1 MIKIILISLLMVQI
15 ILFFVKEIG
24 KIDINTLRFI
34 NILYVIVPIIIV
46 MLYVKLGFNEEFL
59 RYLIL
64 ICFLIVISMIDYYTM
79 YIYDVT
85 IISGIIIQGFVLLVI
100 NDDIVNHTL
109 GLIFGFIIPYI
120 MVKLTKGIGS
130 GDIGVYALCCFCIGI
145 EKSIYMIPLSF
156 VIGGIYGT
164 YLLIGKKKNK
174 NSYMPFAPCISLAT
188 TFIILSRQN
197 FIINI

>member
-1 MIKIILISLLMVQI
+1 MIKIILISVLIVQV

-24 KIDINTLRFI
+24 KIDINRLRFI
-34 NILYVIVPIIIV
+34 NILYVIISITIAL
-46 MLYVKLGFNEEFL
+46 LYVKLDLTKEFL

-64 ICFLIVISMIDYYTM
+64 ICFLIVISIIDYYTM
-79 YIYDVT
+79 YIYDIT
-85 IISGIIIQGFVLLVI
+85 IISGIIIQGFILLVI
-100 NDDIVNHTL
+100 KGDIVNHTL

-120 MVKLTKGIGS
+120 MVRLTKGIGS

-145 EKSIYMIPLSF
+145 EKSILMIPLSF
-156 VIGGIYGT
+156 VIGGIYGA

-188 TFIILSRQN
+188 IFIILSYQN

>member
-1 MIKIILISLLMVQI
+1 MIKIILLSVLIVQI
-15 ILFFVKEIG
+15 VLFFVKEIG
-24 KIDINTLRFI
+24 KIDINRLRFI
-34 NILYVIVPIIIV
+34 NILYVIISIIIA
-46 MLYVKLGFNEEFL
+46 MLYVKLGLTEEFL

-79 YIYDVT
+79 YIYDIT
-85 IISGIIIQGFVLLVI
+85 IISGIIIQGFILLVI
-100 NDDIVNHTL
+100 KDDIVNHTL

-156 VIGGIYGT
+156 TLGGMYGA

-188 TFIILSRQN
+188 IFIILSRQN

>member
-1 MIKIILISLLMVQI
+1 MIKIILISVLIVQV

-24 KIDINTLRFI
+24 KIDINRLRFI
-34 NILYVIVPIIIV
+34 NILYVIISITIAL
-46 MLYVKLGFNEEFL
+46 LYVKLDLTKEFL

-64 ICFLIVISMIDYYTM
+64 ICFLIVISIIDYYTM
-79 YIYDVT
+79 YIYDIT
-85 IISGIIIQGFVLLVI
+85 IISGIIIQGFILLVI
-100 NDDIVNHTL
+100 KGDIVNHTL

-120 MVKLTKGIGS
+120 MVRLTKGIGS

-145 EKSIYMIPLSF
+145 EKSILMIPLSF
-156 VIGGIYGT
+156 VIGGIYGA

-188 TFIILSRQN
+188 IFIILSHQN